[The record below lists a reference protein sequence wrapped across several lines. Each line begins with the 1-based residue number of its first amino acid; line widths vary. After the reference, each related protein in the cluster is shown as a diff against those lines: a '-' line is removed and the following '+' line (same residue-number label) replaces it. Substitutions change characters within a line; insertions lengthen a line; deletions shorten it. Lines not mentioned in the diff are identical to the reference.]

1 MKSLMSFIHQP
12 ICRRQASCQLT
23 SWNVAEVGKL
33 GLNEPHTLNFDR
45 ISDYS
50 YTKSSPS

>member
-12 ICRRQASCQLT
+12 ICRRQASCQPT

-33 GLNEPHTLNFDR
+33 GLNEAHTLNFDS
-45 ISDYS
+45 ISDYNF
-50 YTKSSPS
+50 TKSHHS